1 MRERLFRLYV
11 AARNPKYFLW
21 ILFAYIASSLYAHV
35 RLGYDGDFGLT
46 NLILSIEA
54 SSAGAVLM
62 VVADASAALCE
73 RMLTA
78 ILEMVTEI
86 RANTAATLAIA
97 EAQRDMQADLLR
109 VLNNPRVMKVLIEGD
124 SHELG

>member
-21 ILFAYIASSLYAHV
+21 LLFAYITCSLYAHV

-97 EAQRDMQADLLR
+97 EAQRDMQVQLLK
-109 VLNNPRVMKVLIEGD
+109 LMNNPRVLKALAGGET
-124 SHELG
+124 E

>member
-1 MRERLFRLYV
+1 MRDRLFRLYV

-21 ILFAYIASSLYAHV
+21 LLCAFISSSIYAHT

-97 EAQRDMQADLLR
+97 EAQRDMQSDLLKL
-109 VLNNPRVMKVLIEGD
+109 LNNPRVLKALTEG
-124 SHELG
+124 ENA

>member
-11 AARNPKYFLW
+11 TVRNPKYFLW
-21 ILFAYIASSLYAHV
+21 LLFAFIASSLYAHL

-62 VVADASAALCE
+62 VVADASAELCE
-73 RMLTA
+73 RMLKA

-109 VLNNPRVMKVLIEGD
+109 LLSNPRVLRALTEKEQ
-124 SHELG
+124 